1 MTTVIEM
8 TVAEYTDVMQEHQ
21 RNLVE
26 DLRAR
31 IDAMVERWA
40 VDHHAVGTHAIADSI
55 KRYRDMG
62 FDRINLRYALEQD
75 IKDDTAY
82 LNAAFE
88 NMQEQ
93 GSLTVY
99 L

>member
-1 MTTVIEM
+1 MTTVTEM
-8 TVAEYTDVMQEHQ
+8 TVAEYTDVMQDHQ
-21 RNLVE
+21 KNLVE

-31 IDAMVERWA
+31 IDEMVERWA
-40 VDHHAVGTHAIADSI
+40 VDHHTAGNHAIADSI
-55 KRYRDMG
+55 KHYRDMG
-62 FDRINLRYALEQD
+62 FDRINLRYALEND

-88 NMQEQ
+88 SMQEQ

-99 L
+99 S